1 MKIKIFAP
9 FLLLII
15 PFLSIAQHETA
26 PKVETVTPF
35 KNLFQFQNFYLAGQP
50 TLEELEWLKS
60 KGATKVVSL
69 RSESEIS
76 EFTGMAFNEE
86 EVVGKLGMEFVH
98 LPVDGQK
105 DYTPEKLEAFAR
117 LLNHTDTI
125 VVHCAGAGRVSDFM
139 MAWLIKTQ
147 GYSVAEAT
155 EVGRQL
161 KFSLPLEKLIGTK
174 VTIVE

>member
-15 PFLSIAQHETA
+15 PFVSIAQHETA
-26 PKVETVTPF
+26 PKVETVTP
-35 KNLFQFQNFYLAGQP
+35 
-50 TLEELEWLKS
+50 LEELEWLKS

-139 MAWLIKTQ
+139 MAWQIKTQ

-174 VTIVE
+174 VTIGE